1 MRVNSV
7 TGFAGG
13 KMCACRAKAS
23 LAGTG
28 GQGRQGLTDEAGTSE
43 LLSTRSLLAVATN
56 ILRRAWTALGHVR
69 CEFG

>member
-28 GQGRQGLTDEAGTSE
+28 GQGRLTDEAGTSE